1 MNKWYK
7 CVCLSLWLCVCP
19 LGQLRLNK
27 QLCLWSKEEPQ
38 GSSVYWSISA
48 HRHTKC
54 SHARTEIHT
63 HECPVLLIFYLPRSV
78 AYLTPG
84 VFYSLSFPLPPLLS
98 ARSLSDREEC
108 HFVWP
113 LTHTKEG
120 CCFRWGSEGA
130 AAVMCLG
137 LKGNAR
143 THSHALTHT
152 YTESQVSS

>member
-7 CVCLSLWLCVCP
+7 CVCLSLCLCVSP

-48 HRHTKC
+48 HRHTKR
-54 SHARTEIHT
+54 SHARTETHT
-63 HECPVLLIFYLPRSV
+63 HECPVLLIFYLPCSV
-78 AYLTPG
+78 AYMTPG
-84 VFYSLSFPLPPLLS
+84 VSLSLPPLLG

-120 CCFRWGSEGA
+120 CCFRWGREGA

-137 LKGNAR
+137 LKGNVH
-143 THSHALTHT
+143 TPCTSTYTHT
-152 YTESQVSS
+152 QSQIAS